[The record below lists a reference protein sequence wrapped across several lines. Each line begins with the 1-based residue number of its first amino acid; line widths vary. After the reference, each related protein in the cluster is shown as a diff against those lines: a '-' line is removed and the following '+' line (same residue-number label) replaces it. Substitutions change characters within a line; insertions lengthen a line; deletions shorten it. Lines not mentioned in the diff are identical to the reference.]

1 MRADWSRDTDWPAVD
16 ISPHTGGPQAPGG
29 TEETRGQ
36 GVQEDRQQS
45 RGNSPH
51 SPQWSNLGGEAT

>member
-16 ISPHTGGPQAPGG
+16 ISPHTGGPQEPGG

-45 RGNSPH
+45 GGDMTSPRH
-51 SPQWSNLGGEAT
+51 LP